1 MAYTRTGTKGI
12 FTRGDVF
19 YIAGRDPITKKLAW
33 TKSGT
38 SLQEA
43 KSLKRQLD
51 EQRARGIS
59 TQESRLT
66 VPELW
71 TEFEANH
78 LVNLSPSTR
87 ADYTS
92 AYTRYI
98 KPRYAKARIV
108 DITRAEALAF
118 RTQLGRAKS
127 VHGKPLSPKRIRNIT
142 LVFQSMLRYAQA
154 TGHIQTN
161 PMAEARRGERLPSN
175 PPRDYALTPGEM
187 RQLLRAIKQVNPA
200 QYPLFLTLA
209 RTAMRLSEAL
219 ELRAED
225 VDLHRRTIRVS
236 RSVYR
241 HTVKSTKTGHGR
253 TVGVSDE
260 LHEVLQEQLQGKTG
274 LIFASRRD
282 SHQDPNGIRRHVWEP
297 ALAKS
302 GLPEHL
308 KKNLH
313 IHDIRHSVISWWIA
327 GSDGAP
333 PLSIP
338 ATMKLSGHRSVQSLM
353 VYAHAAEQTSVDQ
366 GIDILNALEVSE

>member
-19 YIAGRDPITKKLAW
+19 YIAGRDPITKKLTW

-98 KPRYAKARIV
+98 RPRYAKARIA

-127 VHGKPLSPKRIRNIT
+127 VHGKPLSPKRVRNIT
-142 LVFQSMLRYAQA
+142 LVFQSMLSYAQA

-175 PPRDYALTPGEM
+175 PPGTTRSP
-187 RQLLRAIKQVNPA
+187 PA
-200 QYPLFLTLA
+200 
-209 RTAMRLSEAL
+209 R
-219 ELRAED
+219 
-225 VDLHRRTIRVS
+225 
-236 RSVYR
+236 
-241 HTVKSTKTGHGR
+241 
-253 TVGVSDE
+253 
-260 LHEVLQEQLQGKTG
+260 
-274 LIFASRRD
+274 
-282 SHQDPNGIRRHVWEP
+282 
-297 ALAKS
+297 
-302 GLPEHL
+302 
-308 KKNLH
+308 
-313 IHDIRHSVISWWIA
+313 
-327 GSDGAP
+327 
-333 PLSIP
+333 
-338 ATMKLSGHRSVQSLM
+338 
-353 VYAHAAEQTSVDQ
+353 
-366 GIDILNALEVSE
+366 